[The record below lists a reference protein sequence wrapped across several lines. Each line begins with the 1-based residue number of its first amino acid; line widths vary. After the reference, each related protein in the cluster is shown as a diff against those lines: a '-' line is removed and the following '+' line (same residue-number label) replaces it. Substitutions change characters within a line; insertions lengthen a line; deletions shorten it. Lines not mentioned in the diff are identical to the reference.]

1 MQDRAAS
8 GEVTMTIE
16 AMHFLMEWIKR
27 HTIASDCR
35 ICDHM
40 KANGLSLVQ

>member
-8 GEVTMTIE
+8 GEVTMPIE
-16 AMHFLMEWIKR
+16 TMHFLMERLKR

-35 ICDHM
+35 ICDYM
-40 KANGLSLVQ
+40 KANGLSLIE